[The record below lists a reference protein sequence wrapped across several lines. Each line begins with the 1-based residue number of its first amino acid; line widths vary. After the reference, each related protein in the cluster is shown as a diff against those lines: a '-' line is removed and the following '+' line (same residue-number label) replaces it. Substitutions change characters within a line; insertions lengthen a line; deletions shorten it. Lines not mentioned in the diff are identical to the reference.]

1 MNDYMYKEVLIT
13 GMYSSILCLIFL
25 KSDFIAS
32 LYRNETKYFM
42 TAFFSLF
49 IFMGIFNSFNARTTR
64 LNLLASISKNKV
76 FLLVISFIIIVQL
89 LIIYYG
95 GDLFRTAGLTL
106 KELEIMIVIA
116 FTVIPIDWFRKI
128 FLRSRG
134 YIGGV

>member
-1 MNDYMYKEVLIT
+1 
-13 GMYSSILCLIFL
+13 
-25 KSDFIAS
+25 
-32 LYRNETKYFM
+32 M

-95 GDLFRTAGLTL
+95 GDLFRSYGLL
-106 KELEIMIVIA
+106 PKELIVTILISM
-116 FTVIPIDWFRKI
+116 TVIPVDLLRKI
-128 FLRSRG
+128 ILRKRQEN
-134 YIGGV
+134 IEI